1 MMSTKSIAVSVCP
14 NQSSASGTQQT
25 LGNVCKREHTKGIF
39 AKLEPGRQQPDCR
52 PQCR

>member
-1 MMSTKSIAVSVCP
+1 MMSTKASLFPFARTRAC
-14 NQSSASGTQQT
+14 ASGTQQT